1 MPEGFTTYDELPGP
15 GLDVGLWDLARV
27 PLPTGEHIPLDSNAE
42 VAVGEGEVRVHIP
55 RFSLGDD
62 FTRLRECEGT
72 LDRSTSTAAWR
83 VDGHTVYEVHGS
95 LIPDRVRLG
104 FGIWTMLPIRDRRSR
119 SLEGQGLSAHRV
131 LRPESV

>member
-55 RFSLGDD
+55 RFSLSDD
-62 FTRLRECEGT
+62 SFQSADSPKYLAFSSP
-72 LDRSTSTAAWR
+72 STT
-83 VDGHTVYEVHGS
+83 
-95 LIPDRVRLG
+95 
-104 FGIWTMLPIRDRRSR
+104 
-119 SLEGQGLSAHRV
+119 
-131 LRPESV
+131 